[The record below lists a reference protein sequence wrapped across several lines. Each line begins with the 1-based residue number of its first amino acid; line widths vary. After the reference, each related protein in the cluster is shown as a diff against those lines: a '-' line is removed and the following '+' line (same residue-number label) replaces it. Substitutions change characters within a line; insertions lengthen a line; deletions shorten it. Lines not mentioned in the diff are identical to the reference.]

1 MRLGISYIILLLAVI
16 RCASAD
22 PDTTD
27 APDLKIPI
35 KSLTTAYTNDVELTY
50 NPYKQTG
57 KVLPSDFTDESIG
70 TSDLVI
76 VNGQALTNVSLSRMS
91 DQCVRGW
98 RQANSTIKHIPTS
111 GGAKDIFSLH
121 LTPSGKI
128 WHVDYTYKQNMTQR
142 AKVADAEVR
151 VLPTNSGPVAILKAP
166 VINTKQALEVSTF
179 LGCIWW
185 LVGKM

>member
-76 VNGQALTNVSLSRMS
+76 VNGQALTN
-91 DQCVRGW
+91 
-98 RQANSTIKHIPTS
+98 HIPTS

-166 VINTKQALEVSTF
+166 VINTKQALEENKSFIQKYWMFIVPM
-179 LGCIWW
+179 L
-185 LVGKM
+185 LVFMIGGGGGGGGGQ